1 METLIYSVTIAE
13 EFFLSI
19 PIFVLFVEC
28 LSAALP
34 VHGKIKINN
43 SIKFDEDDIAILI
56 PAHNE
61 ELSIKTTVNE
71 LLKAVKNPKTIIS
84 IADNC
89 NDNTALIAQQMGIT
103 VLERNSSEERG
114 KGYALDYGLAYLAAS
129 PPSVVI
135 VLDADCILS
144 PQHLKILAKE
154 ATEKQRPIQAV
165 YLMEQPSS
173 STPRDAISGFAFMV
187 KNWVRPKGLNYW
199 QLPCLL
205 TGTGM
210 AFPWS
215 VLQGISLASGNI
227 VEDMKLGIDLAIAG
241 YPPLLAPE
249 AKVIGRLPSTNNAAT
264 TQRTRWEHG
273 HLQTILEQVP
283 RLIKES
289 LKQQRID
296 LLALALEL
304 AIPPLSLLV
313 LLWLGM
319 TVIGIVSSVYL
330 DKWWGLTVQLMSGGL
345 LFLSIFIAWYKFGRK
360 QVSLKTLLTIPLYLL
375 WKVPLYFLFLIRPQK
390 KWVKTERDI
399 NLNQ

>member
-1 METLIYSVTIAE
+1 MKNLIYSVIIAE

-19 PIFVLFVEC
+19 PIFLLFIEC
-28 LSAALP
+28 LSAAFS
-34 VHGKIKINN
+34 VHEKTNN
-43 SIKFDEDDIAILI
+43 PIKFDEDDIAIII
-56 PAHNE
+56 PAHDE
-61 ELSIKTTVNE
+61 ELSIKTTLNE
-71 LLKAVKNPKTIIS
+71 LLKAVKNPKKILL

-89 NDNTALIAQQMGIT
+89 NDDTALIAQQMGVT
-103 VLERNSSEERG
+103 VLERNNLEQQG

-135 VLDADCILS
+135 VLDADCIIS
-144 PQHLKILAKE
+144 PQHLQLIAKQ

-165 YLMEQPSS
+165 YLMEKPSN

-187 KNWVRPKGLNYW
+187 KNWVRPQGLNYW
-199 QLPCLL
+199 KLPCLL

-215 VLQGISLASGNI
+215 ALKSISLASGNI

-249 AKVIGRLPSTNNAAT
+249 ARVMGRLPSINDAAT
-264 TQRTRWEHG
+264 SQRTRWEHG
-273 HLQTILEQVP
+273 HLQTLLEQVP
-283 RLIKES
+283 RLLKES
-289 LKQQRID
+289 LRQQRID

-319 TVIGIVSSVYL
+319 TVIGIGSSLYL
-330 DKWWGLTVQLMSGGL
+330 DNWWGLTVQLTSGGL
-345 LFLSIFIAWYKFGRK
+345 LFLAIFIAWYNFGRK
-360 QVSLKTLLTIPLYLL
+360 QVSLQTLLTIPLYLL
-375 WKVPLYFLFLIRPQK
+375 WKIPLYFFFLIRPQK
-390 KWVKTERDI
+390 EWIKTERDI